1 MFSFHQRWWCFWSEN
16 PPPFL
21 PPFPRKPLEVID
33 VAGGDKVPRKGGPG
47 GQRWLERWKLVGF
60 KRSPFHHFP
69 WAYGHGEYMLVSN
82 HQRYVV
88 PKGDK
93 DPNQKKNCWEFCGK
107 DWKLGL

>member
-1 MFSFHQRWWCFWSEN
+1 M
-16 PPPFL
+16 
-21 PPFPRKPLEVID
+21 
-33 VAGGDKVPRKGGPG
+33 AGGDKVPRKGGPG

-60 KRSPFHHFP
+60 KRSPLHHFP

-88 PKGDK
+88 PKGVCIYIYIYLSES
-93 DPNQKKNCWEFCGK
+93 KKTCWEFCGK